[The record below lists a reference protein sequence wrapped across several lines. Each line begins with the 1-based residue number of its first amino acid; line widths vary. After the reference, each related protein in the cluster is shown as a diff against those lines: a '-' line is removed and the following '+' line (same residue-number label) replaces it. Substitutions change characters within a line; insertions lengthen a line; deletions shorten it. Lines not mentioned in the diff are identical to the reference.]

1 MTLSLSN
8 EYYLEKIMEDTHLE
22 IYRLVFRDVR
32 LSFTVLVKLKES
44 SVFLK
49 QRTFQKTRTLL
60 FFEKKLGKYD
70 ILQNIISLYMYLQEF
85 F

>member
-44 SVFLK
+44 TVLE
-49 QRTFQKTRTLL
+49 TNVQKTRTVLL
-60 FFEKKLGKYD
+60 LKRKIGK
-70 ILQNIISLYMYLQEF
+70 ILHITK
-85 F
+85 

>member
-8 EYYLEKIMEDTHLE
+8 EYYLEKIMEETHLE

-44 SVFLK
+44 TVFE
-49 QRTFQKTRTLL
+49 TNDQKTRKVLL
-60 FFEKKLGKYD
+60 LKRKIGK
-70 ILQNIISLYMYLQEF
+70 ILHITK
-85 F
+85 